1 MRPLIVS
8 EALFLHKCDAKN
20 QLLPMKRIALLLAI
34 FLSVFTLNAQQR
46 VQRGTVT
53 GTVTLIPDNED
64 EDDSP
69 GTGAVVIVVPEVR
82 KDTLYA
88 VVGDKG
94 TFTIRNVPQGRADVT
109 ISLLGYEEMRRSM
122 TIKAG
127 ENKIIV
133 ELRPSDIMLAE
144 AVLTE
149 TATVL
154 SVKEDTLVFNPNA
167 VKYNKGE
174 MAIDL
179 LEQMPGVKV
188 SDDGVSIL
196 DEELATVY
204 IDGALLFSD
213 DPMRALEQLPAEEVA
228 GIKSFTE
235 YANKDPNHVV
245 SLNEEKQRVID
256 IETKNK
262 PKMVVNGNFLT
273 GAGFDT
279 DSTYHKFRYTAGG
292 TVSLSSESLQADLTV
307 NVNNINDASA
317 RRRGNA
323 FRNARSGGAADLRA
337 ISVSAGVT
345 RRWMSKEA
353 RNFVLASIGGNYSY
367 TNNYTV
373 NESRTQQTYFP
384 TDAYSFRESVNASHS
399 DQTSGVHRFS
409 LNGRK
414 SLKDGFVRLNA
425 NYSITDG
432 HNNSLSS
439 NYNYQDQL
447 PRQGTS
453 SSTVSDTRNQSF
465 SSNFNFNKGFAGKV
479 YLGMGANFSSGNSDG
494 FSAKVDTTTSTIAV
508 KVLEIDSS
516 GGNRSYGFTPSITY
530 RFSNRHSIE
539 LGYGFTDTHRVS
551 EKIAMD
557 VTDPYAVRP
566 DSVNTERLTHD
577 NREHRGNITY
587 RQYFEK
593 LQANLRV
600 TVGYGSTTLGRVDHF
615 PEESSYSKPFNAWT
629 GRVWFGTDRMVD
641 DWTFNYT
648 ASNSVPS
655 LEQVRP
661 RLDNSNLYSV
671 SAGNPNLRQSTS
683 HNFSFDYTTVLGKEA
698 RRTVSASENQRR
710 ASRNFSSF
718 SFSASFRVNNDV
730 IVNRRIYYAADTYL
744 PDYDYTMPAQSTLN
758 TYENAGHSYSASVR
772 AELENQLKK
781 INSVLRINTSMNWDS
796 SPSYVNDKLTV
807 TQNSRPT
814 LTLAFNTNF
823 SRNFRLNVRGQGS
836 YIYSSNSEKDDV
848 SYFTERLT
856 VGFEINNV
864 LKHLYAGGNYN
875 KVFTQ
880 GLNYAQI
887 NDNILNLNIG
897 ARFGPRNNIDIAV
910 SANDLLN
917 QNTGFSTSMG
927 SDFVRYS
934 WTHNFGRYILFTLA
948 YRFNSMGGGNG
959 GGGFRGPGGGGFR
972 GPGGGGGGGFRRW

>member
-1 MRPLIVS
+1 
-8 EALFLHKCDAKN
+8 
-20 QLLPMKRIALLLAI
+20 MKRIAPFLLAI
-34 FLSVFTLNAQQR
+34 FLLSFAAAAQQR
-46 VQRGTVT
+46 TQSRASQRGTLT
-53 GTVTLIPDNED
+53 GTVMLLPDTED
-64 EDDSP
+64 EDAFP
-69 GTGAVVIVVPEVR
+69 GTGAVVIVVPSAR

-94 TFTIRNVPQGRADVT
+94 LFTIRNVPEGRADVS

-122 TIKAG
+122 NVKAG

-133 ELRPSDIMLAE
+133 ELRPSNIMLSE

-149 TATVL
+149 TATVM
-154 SVKEDTLVFNPNA
+154 SVKEDTIIFNPNA
-167 VKYNKGE
+167 VKFNKGE

-188 SDDGVSIL
+188 SDSGVSIL

-204 IDGALLFSD
+204 IDGAMLFSD

-235 YANKDPNHVV
+235 YANKDPNHVI
-245 SLNEEKQRVID
+245 SLNEEKQRVVD
-256 IETKNK
+256 IQTKNK
-262 PKMVVNGNFLT
+262 PKMVVNGDFLT

-279 DSTYHKFRYTAGG
+279 DSLYHKFRYTAGG
-292 TVSLSSESLQADLTV
+292 TVSLSSESLQADLSV

-323 FRNARSGGAADLRA
+323 FRGARSGGAADLRA

-373 NESRTQQTYFP
+373 NESRSQQTYFP
-384 TDAYSFRESVNASHS
+384 TDAYYFRESLNSSHS

-414 SLKDGFVRLNA
+414 SLKDGMIRLSA
-425 NYSITDG
+425 NYNITDG
-432 HNNSLSS
+432 HNRSYSS

-453 SSTVSDTRNQSF
+453 SGTVSDTRNQSF
-465 SSNFNFNKGFAGKV
+465 SSNFNFNKGIAGKL
-479 YLGMGANFSSGNSDG
+479 YFGLGANFSSGGNTG
-494 FSAKVDTTTSTIAV
+494 FSARTDTTTSTIAV
-508 KVLEIDSS
+508 KVLDIDSS
-516 GGNRSYGFTPSITY
+516 GGNRSYGFSPSISY

-539 LGYGFTDTHRVS
+539 LEYGFTDTHRES
-551 EKIAMD
+551 ERIAMD
-557 VTDPYAVRP
+557 VTNPAAMVR
-566 DSVNTERLTHD
+566 DSVNTEHLTHD
-577 NREHRGNITY
+577 NRVQTGTLSY

-593 LQANLRV
+593 WQANLRV
-600 TVGYGSTTLGRVDHF
+600 SVGYGSTRLGRVDYF
-615 PEESSYSKPFNAWT
+615 PEESSYSRPFNAWT
-629 GRVWFGTDRMVD
+629 GRVRFGTERMID
-641 DWTFNYT
+641 DWMFNYT

-671 SAGNPNLRQSTS
+671 SAGNPALRQSTS
-683 HNFSFDYTTVLGKEA
+683 HNFSFSYSTVLGKEA
-698 RRTVSASENQRR
+698 RQSVASSENRWR
-710 ASRNFSSF
+710 AARNFSSF
-718 SFSASFRVNNDV
+718 SFSANFRVNNDV
-730 IVNRRIYYAADTYL
+730 IVNRRIYYATDTYL
-744 PDYDYTMPAQSTLN
+744 PEYDYTMPAQSTLN
-758 TYENAGHSYSASVR
+758 TYENVDHSYSASAN
-772 AELENQLKK
+772 AELESQLKK
-781 INSVLRINTSMNWDS
+781 INSVLRTNVSMNWDS
-796 SPSYVNDKLTV
+796 SPSYVNDVLTV
-807 TQNSRPT
+807 TQNYRPT

-823 SRNFRLNVRGQGS
+823 SRNFRVNLRGTGS

-856 VGFEINNV
+856 VGFELNNI
-864 LKHLYAGGNYN
+864 LKHIYAGGNYN
-875 KVFTQ
+875 RVFTQ
-880 GLNYAQI
+880 GLSYAQI
-887 NDNILNLNIG
+887 NDNILNLNVG
-897 ARFGPRNNIDIAV
+897 VRFGPRNNIDLAV
-910 SANDLLN
+910 SGYDLFN

-927 SDFVRYS
+927 SNFVRYN
-934 WTHNFGRYILFTLA
+934 WTHNFGRNILFTFA
-948 YRFNSMGGGNG
+948 YRFNSMGGNG
-959 GGGFRGPGGGGFR
+959 GGDRGQGGGRGPGGGR
-972 GPGGGGGGGFRRW
+972 GWRQ

>member
-1 MRPLIVS
+1 
-8 EALFLHKCDAKN
+8 
-20 QLLPMKRIALLLAI
+20 MKRIAFLLLSILLFA
-34 FLSVFTLNAQQR
+34 LGANAQS
-46 VQRGTVT
+46 RGTLT
-53 GTVTLIPDNED
+53 GSVMLISENED
-64 EDDSP
+64 EDNFP
-69 GTGAVVIVVPEVR
+69 GTGSIVIVVPAER

-94 TFTIRNVPQGRADVT
+94 TFTIRNIPTGRADVT

-122 TIKAG
+122 NVKSG

-133 ELRPSDIMLAE
+133 ELRPSNIMLSE

-149 TATVL
+149 TATVM
-154 SVKEDTLVFNPNA
+154 SIQADTIVFNPNA

-228 GIKSFTE
+228 GIRSFTE
-235 YANKDPNHVV
+235 YANKDPYHVI

-256 IETKNK
+256 IQTKNK
-262 PKMVVNGNFLT
+262 PKLVVNGDFLG

-279 DSTYHKFRYTAGG
+279 DSLYHKFRYTAGG
-292 TVSLSSESLQADLTV
+292 TVSLSSESLQADLRV

-337 ISVSAGVT
+337 ISVSTQVT

-353 RNFVLASIGGNYSY
+353 RNFVLASIGGSYSY

-373 NESRTQQTYFP
+373 NESRSQQSYFP
-384 TDAYSFRESVNASHS
+384 TDAYYYREAVNSSHS
-399 DQTSGVHRFS
+399 DQTSGVHRFN
-409 LNGRK
+409 LNARK
-414 SLKDGFVRLNA
+414 SLKDGTIRLSA
-425 NYSITDG
+425 NYNINNG
-432 HNNSLSS
+432 HNRSLSS

-447 PRQGTS
+447 PRRGTS
-453 SSTVSDTRNQSF
+453 SSTVSDTRSQSF
-465 SSNFNFNKGFAGKV
+465 SSNFNFNKGIAGKL
-479 YLGMGANFSSGNSDG
+479 YLGLGANYSSGNSEG
-494 FSAKVDTTTSTIAV
+494 VSAKVDTTTSTIAV
-508 KVLEIDSS
+508 TVLDITSS
-516 GGNRSYGFTPSITY
+516 GGNRSYGFSPSITY

-539 LGYGFTDTHRVS
+539 LEYGFSDTHRVS
-551 EKIAMD
+551 ERLALD
-557 VTDPYAVRP
+557 VTDPAAALT

-577 NREHRGNITY
+577 NRVQSGTLTY

-593 LQANLRV
+593 LQANLRMSI
-600 TVGYGSTTLGRVDHF
+600 GYGSTTLGRVDHF
-615 PEESSYSKPFNAWT
+615 PEESSYSRPFNAWT
-629 GRVWFGTDRMVD
+629 GRIRFGTDRMIN
-641 DWTFNYT
+641 DWRFNYT

-671 SAGNPNLRQSTS
+671 SAGNPSLRQSTS
-683 HNFSFDYTTVLGKEA
+683 HNFQFSYSTVLGKEA
-698 RRTVSASENQRR
+698 RESVAGSENQRR
-710 ASRNFSSF
+710 AARNFSSF
-718 SFSASFRVNNDV
+718 SFSANFRINNDV
-730 IVNRRIYYAADTYL
+730 IVSRRTYFASDTYL

-758 TYENAGHSYSASVR
+758 TYENVDHSYSASAN
-772 AELENQLKK
+772 AELESQLKK
-781 INSVLRINTSMNWDS
+781 INSVLRTNVSMNWDS
-796 SPSYVNDKLTV
+796 SPSYVDDKLTV
-807 TQNSRPT
+807 TQNFRPS

-823 SRNFRLNVRGQGS
+823 SRDFRINVRGTGS
-836 YIYSSNSEKDDV
+836 YIYSSNTEKDDV
-848 SYFTERLT
+848 SYFTERIT
-856 VGFEINNV
+856 VGFEINNI
-864 LKHLYAGGNYN
+864 LKHIYAGGNYN

-880 GLNYAQI
+880 GLDYAKI

-897 ARFGPRNNIDIAV
+897 ARFGPRNNIDIAI
-910 SANDLLN
+910 SANDLFN
-917 QNTGFSTSMG
+917 QNRGFSSSMG

-934 WTHNFGRYILFTLA
+934 WNHNFGRYILFTFA
-948 YRFNSMGGGNG
+948 YRFNSMGGNG
-959 GGGFRGPGGGGFR
+959 GGGENRGGGGNWNR
-972 GPGGGGGGGFRRW
+972 GGGGGNWRGGGGGGNWNRGRW

>member
-1 MRPLIVS
+1 
-8 EALFLHKCDAKN
+8 
-20 QLLPMKRIALLLAI
+20 MKRIASLLAI
-34 FLSVFTLNAQQR
+34 ILSVFSLQAQQR
-46 VQRGTVT
+46 IQRGTLT
-53 GTVTLIPDNED
+53 GTVTLLADNED
-64 EDDSP
+64 EEDAP
-69 GTGAVVIVVPEVR
+69 GTGAVVIVVPEAR

-94 TFTIRNVPQGRADVT
+94 LFTIRNVPAGRADVT
-109 ISLLGYEEMRRSM
+109 VSLLGYEEMRRSM
-122 TIKAG
+122 AVKAG
-127 ENKIIV
+127 ENKVIV
-133 ELRPSDIMLAE
+133 ELRPSNIMLAE
-144 AVLTE
+144 AVLAE
-149 TATVL
+149 TATVMAI
-154 SVKEDTLVFNPNA
+154 KEDTIVFNPNA

-188 SDDGVSIL
+188 NDNGVSIL
-196 DEELATVY
+196 DEDLATVY

-245 SLNEEKQRVID
+245 SLNEEKQRVLD
-256 IETKNK
+256 IQTKNK
-262 PKMVVNGNFLT
+262 PKMVVNGNFLS

-279 DSTYHKFRYTAGG
+279 DSLYHKFRYTAGG
-292 TVSLSSESLQADLTV
+292 TLNLSSEELQADLSF
-307 NVNNINDASA
+307 NVNNINDASF

-323 FRNARSGGAADLRA
+323 FRAARGGGAADLRA
-337 ISVSAGVT
+337 ISVSAGAT

-353 RNFVLASIGGNYSY
+353 RNFVLASIGGSYSY

-373 NESRTQQTYFP
+373 NESRSQQTYFP
-384 TDAYSFRESVNASHS
+384 TDAYDFRETVSSSHS
-399 DQTSGVHRFS
+399 DQTSGVHRFN

-414 SLKDGFVRLNA
+414 SLKDGYIRLSA

-432 HNNSLSS
+432 RSNSRNS
-439 NYNYQDQL
+439 NYNYQDLL

-453 SSTVSDTRNQSF
+453 SGTVSDTRSRSF
-465 SSNFNFNKGFAGKV
+465 SSNFNFSKGIAGKL
-479 YLGMGANFSSGNSDG
+479 YFGLGANFSSGNSDG

-508 KVLEIDSS
+508 KVLEIDSD
-516 GGNRSYGFTPSITY
+516 GGNRTYGISPSITY

-539 LGYGFTDTHRVS
+539 FEYGFSDTRRVS
-551 EKIAMD
+551 EKIALD
-557 VTDPYAVRP
+557 VTDPAAVLT

-577 NREHRGNITY
+577 NRVQSGTLSY

-600 TVGYGSTTLGRVDHF
+600 SVGYGSTTLGRTDRF
-615 PEESSYSKPFNAWT
+615 PEESSYSRPFNAWT
-629 GRVWFGTDRMVD
+629 GRIRFGTDKMVN
-641 DWTFNYT
+641 DWMFNYT

-683 HNFSFDYTTVLGKEA
+683 HNFSFSYSTVLGKEA
-698 RRTVSASENQRR
+698 RENVASSENRRR
-710 ASRNFSSF
+710 AARNYSSF
-718 SFSASFRVNNDV
+718 SFSANFRVNNDV

-758 TYENAGHSYSASVR
+758 TYENVAHSYSASAN
-772 AELENQLKK
+772 AELESQLKK
-781 INSVLRINTSMNWDS
+781 INSVLRTNVSMNWDS

-807 TQNSRPT
+807 TENYRPT
-814 LTLAFNTNF
+814 VSLALNTNF
-823 SRNFRLNVRGQGS
+823 SRNFRLNVRGTGS
-836 YIYSSNSEKDDV
+836 YIYSANSEKDDV
-848 SYFTERLT
+848 RYFTERLT
-856 VGFEINNV
+856 VGFELNNI

-880 GLNYAQI
+880 GLTYGQI
-887 NDNILNLNIG
+887 NDNILNLNFG
-897 ARFGPRNNIDIAV
+897 ARFGPRNNFDIAV

-934 WTHNFGRYILFTLA
+934 WTHNFGRYILFTFA
-948 YRFNSMGGGNG
+948 YRFNSMGGGAG
-959 GGGFRGPGGGGFR
+959 GGRGEGRPGGGFRGPGGGGR
-972 GPGGGGGGGFRRW
+972 GRW

>member
-1 MRPLIVS
+1 
-8 EALFLHKCDAKN
+8 
-20 QLLPMKRIALLLAI
+20 MKRIAPLLLAI
-34 FLSVFTLNAQQR
+34 FLSAFIADAQQR
-46 VQRGTVT
+46 VQRGTLT
-53 GTVTLIPDNED
+53 GTVTLISES
-64 EDDSP
+64 EEEEDSP
-69 GTGAVVIVVPEVR
+69 GTGAVVIVVSEAR

-94 TFTIRNVPQGRADVT
+94 NFTIRNVPAGQADVSV
-109 ISLLGYEEMRRSM
+109 SLLGYEEMRRTM
-122 TIKAG
+122 TVKTG
-127 ENKIIV
+127 ENKILV
-133 ELRPSDIMLAE
+133 ELRPSDIMLEE
-144 AVLTE
+144 AAITE
-149 TATVL
+149 TATVM
-154 SVKEDTLVFNPNA
+154 SIKQDTIVFNPNA

-188 SDDGVSIL
+188 DDDGVTIL

-256 IETKNK
+256 IQTKNK
-262 PKMVVNGNFLT
+262 PKMVVNGDFLT

-279 DSTYHKFRYTAGG
+279 DSLYHKFRYTAGG
-292 TVSLSSESLQADLTV
+292 NLSLSSESLQADLRF

-337 ISVSAGVT
+337 ISVSANVT

-353 RNFVLASIGGNYSY
+353 RNFVLASIGGSYSY

-373 NESRTQQTYFP
+373 NESRSQQTYFP
-384 TDAYSFRESVNASHS
+384 TAAYDFRESVSSSHS
-399 DQTSGVHRFS
+399 DQTSGVHRFN

-414 SLKDGFVRLNA
+414 SMKDGFIRLNA
-425 NYSITDG
+425 NYNISDG
-432 HNNSLSS
+432 HTNSLNS
-439 NYNYQDQL
+439 NYNYQDLL

-453 SSTVSDTRNQSF
+453 SSTVSDTRNRSF
-465 SSNFNFNKGFAGKV
+465 SSNFNFSKGIAGKV
-479 YLGMGANFSSGNSDG
+479 YLGLGANFSSGSNDG

-516 GGNRSYGFTPSITY
+516 GGNRSYGFSPSITY

-539 LGYGFTDTHRVS
+539 LGYDFTDTHRVS
-551 EKIAMD
+551 DKIAMD
-557 VTDPYAVRP
+557 VTDPYVARP

-577 NREHRGNITY
+577 NRVQTGTLTY

-600 TVGYGSTTLGRVDHF
+600 TVGYGSTRLGREDRF
-615 PEESSYSKPFNAWT
+615 PEESSYSRPFNAWT
-629 GRVWFGTDRMVD
+629 GRIRFGTDKMVN
-641 DWTFNYT
+641 DWMFNYT

-683 HNFSFDYTTVLGKEA
+683 HNFSFSYSTVLGKEA
-698 RRTVSASENQRR
+698 REALANSENRRR
-710 ASRNFSSF
+710 AARNFSSF
-718 SFSASFRVNNDV
+718 SFSANFRVNNDV
-730 IVNRRIYYAADTYL
+730 IVSRRIYYAADTYL

-758 TYENAGHSYSASVR
+758 TYENVAHSYSASAN
-772 AELENQLKK
+772 AELESQLKK
-781 INSVLRINTSMNWDS
+781 INSVLRTNVSMNWDS

-807 TQNSRPT
+807 TENYRPT
-814 LTLAFNTNF
+814 VSLAMNTNF
-823 SRNFRLNVRGQGS
+823 SRDFRLNVRGTGS
-836 YIYSSNSEKDDV
+836 YIHSANSEKDDV

-856 VGFEINNV
+856 VGFELNNI
-864 LKHLYAGGNYN
+864 LKHIYAGGNYN

-880 GLNYAQI
+880 GLTYAQI

-897 ARFGPRNNIDIAV
+897 ARFGPRNNIDIGV
-910 SANDLLN
+910 SANDILN

-934 WTHNFGRYILFTLA
+934 WTHNFGRHILFTFA
-948 YRFNSMGGGNG
+948 YRFNSMGGATG
-959 GGGFRGPGGGGFR
+959 GGGRPDGRGGGRPGGRPDRDWRPPTGGASR
-972 GPGGGGGGGFRRW
+972 SWR